1 MPHLMTQREVA
12 ELLRC
17 SERQVSRYR
26 ASGRL
31 PFQKLDNGVRIR
43 REHAEAL
50 LSTPTPSTPQR
61 SWTATRWTDDA
72 AELPELDHKGA
83 EPKGRSVNVEREADL
98 AKLRRY
104 ASPLEHDD
112 ERLRDRAVSLL
123 RNSSTVGRGRP
134 AVRARRMNER

>member
-1 MPHLMTQREVA
+1 MAPAVGAIFLSYPPVLTLHALAGERVDAPTPKEGAHMPHLMTQREVA

-50 LSTPTPSTPQR
+50 LSTPTPPAQK
-61 SWTATRWTDDA
+61 SWTPTRWRDSD
-72 AELPELDHKGA
+72 ELPPA
-83 EPKGRSVNVEREADL
+83 
-98 AKLRRY
+98 
-104 ASPLEHDD
+104 
-112 ERLRDRAVSLL
+112 LL
-123 RNSSTVGRGRP
+123 RPV
-134 AVRARRMNER
+134 VRRTA

>member
-1 MPHLMTQREVA
+1 MAPPDRALFFASPAVLTLRALTGERVDAPTPKGDHMPHLMTQREVA

-61 SWTATRWTDDA
+61 SWTSTRWTDDA
-72 AELPELDHKGA
+72 AE
-83 EPKGRSVNVEREADL
+83 
-98 AKLRRY
+98 
-104 ASPLEHDD
+104 
-112 ERLRDRAVSLL
+112 
-123 RNSSTVGRGRP
+123 
-134 AVRARRMNER
+134 